1 MPEHRL
7 TELDSGLRIVTEV
20 MPSVR
25 SAALG
30 FFVAAGSRGE
40 TEAEAGLSH
49 FLEHMLFR
57 GTPRYGSTEIDQLFD
72 GMGAELN
79 AGTDKEG
86 TTVYARM
93 LDQHLPVAFDVMADM
108 IWRPAFRD
116 VDPERQVVLEEIA
129 MYEDDPQDIVFDV
142 LGRAVYGEH
151 PLGRPIIGR
160 APVIRDTPVDQIAA
174 FHARRYVP
182 SSIVVSAAGSVDH
195 DAIVELAA
203 RTLEER
209 RGLDAAPPLVPAPGE
224 ARSTLQFQRKDTE
237 QVHVCLGAL
246 GLPRHDERRFAL
258 RVLDNILGGSTS
270 SRLFQEV
277 REERG
282 LAYAVFSYSSQYV
295 DSGTI
300 GIYVGT
306 RPDNVGEAVE
316 VIGGELRRLQEQAV
330 GEDELARAKENAK
343 GRTVLAMES
352 TLTRMNRLGSSLLMD
367 VPLLTLDEVLAAI
380 EAVTLDDVTALAH
393 ELWAPE
399 RMSAAAVGGDEAP
412 FREALE
418 SVNPQVAATPA

>member
-1 MPEHRL
+1 M
-7 TELDSGLRIVTEV
+7 
-20 MPSVR
+20 R

-30 FFVAAGSRGE
+30 FFVGAGSRGE

-108 IWRPAFRD
+108 VWRPAFRD

-160 APVIRDTPVDQIAA
+160 APVIRDTPVEEIAA

-182 SSIVVSAAGSVDH
+182 GSIVIAAAGSVDH
-195 DAIVELAA
+195 DQIVELASEDA
-203 RTLEER
+203 RAARGR
-209 RGLDAAPPLVPAPGE
+209 RRAGADPGARHAALDAAVPAQGDRAGPRLPRRPRAAAPRRPPLRAAGARRHLRRPVLVAAVPGRARGARARLLRLLVHRPVHRHGRDRPLRRHAARQPRGGDADRRLGARPAARRGRHRGRAQARARERQGADRARARVGGRADEPPG
-224 ARSTLQFQRKDTE
+224 R
-237 QVHVCLGAL
+237 LGAL
-246 GLPRHDERRFAL
+246 RAAAARDRRDHGPHRR
-258 RVLDNILGGSTS
+258 RVAGRPARAG
-270 SRLFQEV
+270 
-277 REERG
+277 RG
-282 LAYAVFSYSSQYV
+282 AVGARRRCRPPASAP
-295 DSGTI
+295 
-300 GIYVGT
+300 T
-306 RPDNVGEAVE
+306 RPRSPRPS
-316 VIGGELRRLQEQAV
+316 RRVCPAAE
-330 GEDELARAKENAK
+330 
-343 GRTVLAMES
+343 
-352 TLTRMNRLGSSLLMD
+352 
-367 VPLLTLDEVLAAI
+367 PLAA
-380 EAVTLDDVTALAH
+380 
-393 ELWAPE
+393 
-399 RMSAAAVGGDEAP
+399 
-412 FREALE
+412 
-418 SVNPQVAATPA
+418 